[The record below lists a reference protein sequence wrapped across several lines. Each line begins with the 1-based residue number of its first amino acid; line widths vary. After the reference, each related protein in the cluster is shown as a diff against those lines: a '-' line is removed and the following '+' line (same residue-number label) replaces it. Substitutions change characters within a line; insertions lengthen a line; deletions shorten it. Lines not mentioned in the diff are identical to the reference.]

1 MVYTKDSEGFPN
13 VGKYHAIRNIE
24 GGRKGEW
31 MEVFGSYISYLTDP
45 DYEVIK
51 YDKPGEKLPD

>member
-13 VGKYHAIRNIE
+13 VGTYAAIRFN
-24 GGRKGEW
+24 GSKEW
-31 MEVFGSYISYLTDP
+31 LEPFGSITPFLTDP
-45 DYEVIK
+45 TCEVVL